1 MERLKGNITH
11 APPKKEEGLSLYEQ
25 LGGEKAVDAAV
36 DLFYKKV
43 LADSRVNGFFKGV
56 DMERQLRMQKG
67 FLSFVFGGPIHYS
80 GKNLR
85 AAHAHLVAK
94 GLNGTHFSIIVEHLG
109 ATLKELGVKDELVQ
123 QAAKVA
129 NSVRNDIL
137 GH

>member
-1 MERLKGNITH
+1 SI
-11 APPKKEEGLSLYEQ
+11 YEQ

-67 FLSFVFGGPIHYS
+67 FLTFVFGGPINYS
-80 GKNLR
+80 VKNLR
-85 AAHAHLVAK
+85 AGHAHLVAK
-94 GLNGTHFSIIVEHLG
+94 GLNGTHFSAIIEHLR

-123 QAAKVA
+123 QAIKVA
-129 NSVRNDIL
+129 SSVRNDIL